1 MKKVSPEEIL
11 DLVAYEKVRPEYLK
25 RLIALKVPRR
35 VFLGERL
42 TFVFEN
48 RDTVMFQ
55 VQEMTR
61 AERTVDEN
69 AIAHEVSVYN
79 ELIPEPHSLSATL
92 MIEITDGSEIRAELD
107 RLVGID
113 EHVSLRIGDEIVR
126 ASFDEKQFEE
136 DRISAV
142 QFVRFAL
149 GPTLAK
155 HFADP
160 SVEAALIVDH
170 PNYQR
175 EQVLED
181 ATRVSLAA
189 DLA

>member
-1 MKKVSPEEIL
+1 VKKVSPEEIL
-11 DLVAYEKVRPEYLK
+11 DLVAYEKVRPEYLE
-25 RLIALKVPRR
+25 RIIALKVPRR
-35 VFLGERL
+35 VFLGDRL

-61 AERTVDEN
+61 AERTVDEA

-79 ELIPEPHSLSATL
+79 ELIPETHGLSATL
-92 MIEITDGSEIRAELD
+92 MIEITDGAEIRGELD
-107 RLVGID
+107 RLIGID
-113 EHVSLRIGDEIVR
+113 EHVSLKIGDEVVR

-142 QFVRFAL
+142 QFVRFPL
-149 GPTLAK
+149 GPELAK
-155 HFADP
+155 RFADP
-160 SVEAALIVDH
+160 HVEVRLIVDH
-170 PNYQR
+170 PNYR
-175 EQVLED
+175 HEQALEG
-181 ATRVSLAA
+181 ATRTSLAA